1 MPSAENE
8 INELPPRSARDE
20 YTTRLSDSQ
29 RDVQRLDKRDAL
41 FATMRGVTALFGMAI
56 LFFWYNGSLPI
67 WWLAVPT
74 VAFVAQMLLHDRVV
88 DALAAARRK
97 CDHYQTGLS
106 RLNDDWAGRGPAG
119 ERYENPEHDYA
130 SDLDL
135 FGDGSL
141 FQLLNAA
148 RTRLGKD
155 RLARWLCHAA
165 DRETI
170 LKRQKAVER
179 LRHEVGLREQLA
191 LLDARVHE
199 EFDQNHLIDWASQPA
214 QTISGRARLVA
225 VVLSGLALVAAFGFA
240 FLGMGLSPFLLMLVV
255 LLCFLFA
262 FRTQIVASISQLDEA
277 GKELEILSQVLKVME
292 QEAFGDPWLDSVVA
306 RVRFCGEPPSRQ
318 VGRLAK
324 NIQYLNNSTRNQ
336 FFLALGIVTCLPL
349 HLVHAIETWRATVG
363 REIPHWLS
371 AVGDFESIVSLSRFA
386 FERPAN
392 PFPDIAKVDP
402 GLSATG
408 LGHPLLKDSE
418 CVRNDVTLNSS
429 TQQMLMVSGSNMS
442 GKSTLLRTIGINCVL
457 AQAGAPVCA
466 ERMTLYPMQVA
477 AAMRISDSLQQ
488 GRSLFFSVLNR
499 LKRVVDL
506 AGQETVLFLLDEIL
520 QGTNSHD
527 RRIGAEAVIRSL
539 IEHRAIGL
547 VTTHDLALTEISGSL
562 TGVVNV
568 HFADQIQ
575 DGTMTF
581 DYKLRPGTVQKS
593 NAIEL
598 MRLVGLEV

>member
-1 MPSAENE
+1 MPSEDTETKETQSRLA
-8 INELPPRSARDE
+8 SDE
-20 YTTRLSDSQ
+20 YTARLNDARQ
-29 RDVQRLDKRDAL
+29 DVPRLDKRDTL
-41 FATMRGVTALFGMAI
+41 FGTMRGFTAVFGMAI
-56 LFFWYNGSLPI
+56 LFFWYNGTLPI
-67 WWLAVPT
+67 LWLALPV
-74 VAFVAQMLLHDRVV
+74 VAFVVQMLLHDRVV
-88 DALAAARRK
+88 DALEAARRK
-97 CDHYQTGLS
+97 CEHYETGLS
-106 RLNDDWAGRGPAG
+106 RLDDDFSGHGPDGA
-119 ERYENPEHDYA
+119 RYLNPEHDYA
-130 SDLDL
+130 ADLDL
-135 FGDGSL
+135 FGSGSL
-141 FQLLNAA
+141 FQLLNAS

-155 RLARWLCHAA
+155 RLARWLCQAA
-165 DRETI
+165 DRDTI
-170 LKRQKAVER
+170 LQRQQAVER
-179 LRHEVGLREQLA
+179 LRHEVDLREQLA

-214 QTISGRARLVA
+214 QTISVRARIVA
-225 VVLSGLALVAAFGFA
+225 VVLSAVALVTAFGFA
-240 FLGMGLSPFLLMLVV
+240 FLNMGLSPFLLTLVV

-262 FRTQIVASISQLDEA
+262 FKVQILASISQLNEA
-277 GKELEILSQVLKVME
+277 GKGLEILSQVLKVME
-292 QEAFGDPWLDSVVA
+292 HQSFGDPWLDRVVD
-306 RVRFCGEPPSRQ
+306 RVRFHGEPPSHQ
-318 VGRLAK
+318 VGRLAQ

-336 FFLALGIVTCLPL
+336 FFLPIGIVTCLPL

-363 REIPHWLS
+363 REIPQWLS

-392 PFPDIAKVDP
+392 PFPHIAEDNP
-402 GLSATG
+402 GLSAVG
-408 LGHPLLKDSE
+408 LGHPLLKNSE
-418 CVRNDVTLNSS
+418 CVRNDVTLNS
-429 TQQMLMVSGSNMS
+429 TTEQMLMVSGSNMS

-466 ERMTLYPMQVA
+466 ERMSLFPMQIVT
-477 AAMRISDSLQQ
+477 AMRISDSLQQ

-539 IEHRAIGL
+539 LKQNAIGL

-562 TGVVNV
+562 PKVVNV
-568 HFADQIQ
+568 HFADQIK

-581 DYKLRPGTVQKS
+581 DYKLREGTVQKS

-598 MRLVGLEV
+598 MRLVGLEI